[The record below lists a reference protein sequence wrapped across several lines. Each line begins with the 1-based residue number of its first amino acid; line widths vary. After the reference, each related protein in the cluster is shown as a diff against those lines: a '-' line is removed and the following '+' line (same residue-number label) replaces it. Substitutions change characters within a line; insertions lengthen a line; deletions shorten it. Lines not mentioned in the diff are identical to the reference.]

1 MFAPDLALAKAVN
14 DVGLFLGIL
23 GGLVVALGAYWVIR
37 GNGARGPD
45 RSVKRSLER
54 SATLIGFL
62 LIGASLG
69 LQLLVQVSR
78 SLK

>member
-1 MFAPDLALAKAVN
+1 MFAPDLALAKVVN
-14 DVGLFLGIL
+14 DIGLFLGVL
-23 GGLVVALGAYWVIR
+23 GGVVVALGAYWVVR
-37 GNGARGPD
+37 GNGGRGSD

-62 LIGASLG
+62 LIGVSLG
-69 LQLLVQVSR
+69 LQLLVQVGR